1 MRKQVVIFYVASSM
15 FAVLMMISGMA
26 KLTGQ
31 EAIVQATVDL
41 GYPLYLLK
49 ILGTAYLIGAIAIL
63 QPKFETLKQ
72 WGYAGFSIALIGA
85 SGSHLLAGQALS
97 TALPATVLL
106 AVLAVVITLNTK
118 LARLDFSDEEGS
130 NNVSPTQRGI
140 SETNKI

>member
-1 MRKQVVIFYVASSM
+1 MRKQAVIFCVVSSM
-15 FAVLMMISGMA
+15 FAVLMMVSGMA

-31 EAIVQATVDL
+31 EALVQATADL

-85 SGSHLLAGQALS
+85 AGSHLLDGQALS

-106 AVLAVVITLNTK
+106 AVLAVVITLNT
-118 LARLDFSDEEGS
+118 RLTRLNSSDEEGR
-130 NNVSPTQRGI
+130 NNVSPSQRAM
-140 SETNKI
+140 SEANKM

>member
-63 QPKFETLKQ
+63 QSKFETLKQ
-72 WGYAGFSIALIGA
+72 WGYAGFSIALTGA
-85 SGSHLLAGQALS
+85 AGSHLLAGQALS

-106 AVLAVVITLNTK
+106 AVLAIVVTLNAK
-118 LARLDFSDEEGS
+118 LTRLNLSLGGDL
-130 NNVSPTQRGI
+130 NNVSQSQRDI
-140 SETNKI
+140 SEAN

>member
-1 MRKQVVIFYVASSM
+1 MRKQVVIFYVVSSM

-63 QPKFETLKQ
+63 QPKFKTLKQ

-118 LARLDFSDEEGS
+118 LTRLDFSDEEDS